1 MSLLTDLSNDAAS
14 LAEQV
19 APRIVA
25 VRGAN
30 GRSSSGF
37 VWRTGLVVTAEEALE
52 GEDDAEVLLADGK
65 VVKATLAGRDPSTDV
80 ALLKLDTAE
89 FGEWSAAGTP
99 RPASFALIAGRAEGS
114 LIASL
119 TSVNEAGPAWRSL
132 RGGQIDARITLALRL
147 GSRTEGG
154 AVVAPDGTLIGM
166 AVTSPQRRALVIP
179 ASTIGRAVVTLN
191 EKGYVPRGWLGV
203 MLHPVGT
210 GAGAIVLGLEDESP
224 GGKAGLLVGDVI
236 TTWDGDVVSSVG
248 NIAQRLVG
256 SAVGSKVNLGVS
268 RGGNAHNV
276 EVTLGER
283 PRG

>member
-1 MSLLTDLSNDAAS
+1 MSLLTDLSNDAAA
-14 LAEQV
+14 LADQV

-37 VWRTGLVVTAEEALE
+37 IWRTGLLVTAEEALE

-80 ALLKLDTAE
+80 ALLKLDSAE
-89 FGEWSAAGTP
+89 FSEWATAATP
-99 RPASFALIAGRAEGS
+99 KPASFALIAGRGEGS

-119 TSVNEAGPAWRSL
+119 TTVSEVGPAWRSL

-147 GSRTEGG
+147 GSRSEGG
-154 AVVAPDGTLIGM
+154 AVVAPDGSLIGM

-210 GAGAIVLGLEDESP
+210 GAGAIVLGLEDNSP
-224 GGKAGLLVGDVI
+224 GGSAGLLVGDVI
-236 TTWDGDVVSSVG
+236 TTWDGDAVSSVG